1 MTTTNLIAWNY
12 YFEYFNILILLIIGI
27 ILGLILILLS
37 VAFAS
42 DKGDAEKLSAFE
54 CGFEPFDETKG
65 KFEIHFYLVG
75 ILFIIFDLE
84 IALLF
89 PWAVSFSSLGYFG
102 FFSVTGFLLILTLG
116 FVYEWKKG
124 ALDWNLG

>member
-1 MTTTNLIAWNY
+1 MLNLIIWNY
-12 YFEYFNILILLIIGI
+12 YLEYFNILILLIIGI
-27 ILGLILILLS
+27 VLGLILILLS
-37 VAFAS
+37 VIFAT
-42 DKGDAEKLSAFE
+42 DKGDIEKLSAFE

-89 PWAVSFSSLGYFG
+89 PWAVSVNSLGYFG
-102 FFSVTGFLLILTLG
+102 FFSVIIFLAILTVG
-116 FVYEWKKG
+116 FIYEWKKG

>member
-1 MTTTNLIAWNY
+1 MLNLITWNY
-12 YFEYFNILILLIIGI
+12 YLEYFNILILLIIGI
-27 ILGLILILLS
+27 VLGLILILLS
-37 VAFAS
+37 VIFAT
-42 DKGDAEKLSAFE
+42 DKGDVEKLSAFE

-89 PWAVSFSSLGYFG
+89 PWAVSVNSLGYFG
-102 FFSVTGFLLILTLG
+102 FFSVIIFLAILTVG
-116 FVYEWKKG
+116 FIYEWKKG

>member
-1 MTTTNLIAWNY
+1 M
-12 YFEYFNILILLIIGI
+12 IIGI
-27 ILGLILILLS
+27 VLGLILILLS
-37 VAFAS
+37 VIFAT
-42 DKGDAEKLSAFE
+42 DKGDVEKLSAFE

-89 PWAVSFSSLGYFG
+89 P
-102 FFSVTGFLLILTLG
+102 
-116 FVYEWKKG
+116 
-124 ALDWNLG
+124 

>member
-1 MTTTNLIAWNY
+1 MLNLIIWNY
-12 YFEYFNILILLIIGI
+12 YLEYFNILILLIIGI
-27 ILGLILILLS
+27 VLGLILILLS
-37 VAFAS
+37 VIFAT
-42 DKGDAEKLSAFE
+42 DKGDIEKLSAFE

-89 PWAVSFSSLGYFG
+89 PWAVSVNSLGYFG
-102 FFSVTGFLLILTLG
+102 FFSVIMFLAILTVG
-116 FVYEWKKG
+116 FIYEWKKG

>member
-1 MTTTNLIAWNY
+1 MLNLIAWNY
-12 YFEYFNILILLIIGI
+12 YLEYFNILILLIIGI
-27 ILGLILILLS
+27 VLGLILILLS
-37 VAFAS
+37 VIFAT
-42 DKGDAEKLSAFE
+42 DKGDIEKLSAFE

-89 PWAVSFSSLGYFG
+89 PWAVSVNSLGYFG
-102 FFSVTGFLLILTLG
+102 FFSVIMFLAILTVG
-116 FVYEWKKG
+116 FIYEWKKG

>member
-1 MTTTNLIAWNY
+1 MLNLITWNY
-12 YFEYFNILILLIIGI
+12 YLEYFNILILLIIGI
-27 ILGLILILLS
+27 VLGLILILLS
-37 VAFAS
+37 VIFAT
-42 DKGDAEKLSAFE
+42 DKGDVEKLSAFE

-89 PWAVSFSSLGYFG
+89 PWAVSANSLGYFG
-102 FFSVTGFLLILTLG
+102 FFSVISFLTILTVG
-116 FVYEWKKG
+116 FIYEWKKG
-124 ALDWNLG
+124 ALEWNLG

>member
-1 MTTTNLIAWNY
+1 MLNLIAWNY
-12 YFEYFNILILLIIGI
+12 YLEYFNILILLIIGI
-27 ILGLILILLS
+27 VLGLILILLS
-37 VAFAS
+37 VIFAT
-42 DKGDAEKLSAFE
+42 DKGDIEKLSAFE

-89 PWAVSFSSLGYFG
+89 PWAVSAGSLGYFG
-102 FFSVTGFLLILTLG
+102 FFSVILFLTILTIG
-116 FVYEWKKG
+116 FIYEWKRG

>member
-1 MTTTNLIAWNY
+1 MLNLIAWNY
-12 YFEYFNILILLIIGI
+12 YLEYFNILILLIIGI
-27 ILGLILILLS
+27 VLGLILILLS
-37 VAFAS
+37 VIFAT
-42 DKGDAEKLSAFE
+42 DKGDIEKLSAFE

-89 PWAVSFSSLGYFG
+89 PWAVSAGSLGYFG
-102 FFSVTGFLLILTLG
+102 FFSVILFLTILTIG
-116 FVYEWKKG
+116 FIYEWKKG